1 MTKELKG
8 HPGSLTQEEEKTRK
22 HPSIN
27 EQEVRARLQRES
39 ENYFIPGT
47 TIFKNKYHIKDEKG
61 FSEACFRDAK
71 KAMDKIR
78 VAAPPEQLNSA
89 YLKELHKQM
98 FSKAF
103 EWAGHTRDESFPLQ
117 DGSVVSMAFLKKK
130 EYKKAFA
137 SGIDIQKGLQ
147 KLDEMLLTKEELQ
160 SLTREE
166 FVTHA
171 TQVMAHLHSLNAF
184 REGNRRT
191 TQIFMEK
198 LGQAAGHELDFSLV
212 TKKRKDVVRAAIM
225 NDDNNEPLRHL
236 LDDISNPE
244 KLLVLNEFTN
254 SMRELGLDEN
264 NYRLAVAAQEGQT
277 YQGIYRGA
285 GPDGFMMDVNGT
297 FVVAP
302 KKHLPP
308 EQVKTLKI
316 GDPLSFTAPSAQE
329 AEKVLLPK
337 ENVPD
342 LSNEEL
348 AQRVYG
354 HPVIG
359 SRLRR
364 IHILS
369 QVVYGKQ
376 HALQH
381 VLPKLEIPVNNDA
394 LARAERFARDV
405 QDRPQRHH
413 RVRGFSIFGLKSGAR
428 QHAAANFLPLSHA
441 ILDYLYAVKDIEKE
455 IRESHA
461 AEQQRCA
468 ESVETPSDMMQN
480 LFFLP
485 EQQQKEI
492 LSSSHNLRQEVE
504 KYYKHLNDRL
514 SSSDWKLI
522 NERYYSKLAED
533 LGTSV
538 TQAGQI
544 AAVARQTKELNDIV
558 QQQRDLS
565 VQQVHGLHQSPT
577 KSGSEKVAAVST
589 AQMSEAATVVNTTPI
604 IQTASVI
611 NTAKTSQT
619 ATIINTGQMSEKA
632 VSTSATQTGKVVELD
647 KQGKAPEEKVPQ
659 YKPGYVRWES
669 GSEKSVETSAKKA
682 EQEKIVRP
690 VEQSKA
696 LEEKARQRHG
706 RSMSL

>member
-22 HPSIN
+22 HPPIN
-27 EQEVRARLQRES
+27 EHEVRARLQRES
-39 ENYFIPGT
+39 ESYFISGT
-47 TIFKNKYHIKDEKG
+47 TIFKNKYRLKNEKEL
-61 FSEACFRDAK
+61 SEACFRDAK

-78 VAAPPEQLNSA
+78 VAAPPERLSSA
-89 YLKELHKQM
+89 YLKELHGQM

-191 TQIFMEK
+191 AQIFMEK

-254 SMRELGLDEN
+254 SMRELGLDED

-277 YQGIYRGA
+277 YQGIYRGSGA
-285 GPDGFMMDVNGT
+285 DGFMMDVNGT

-316 GDPLSFTAPSAQE
+316 GDPLSFTAPFAQE
-329 AEKVLLPK
+329 AQKVLLPK

-348 AQRVYG
+348 AQRVYESALVKNNIKKIEILC
-354 HPVIG
+354 PVI
-359 SRLRR
+359 
-364 IHILS
+364 
-369 QVVYGKQ
+369 YGEK
-376 HALQH
+376 HALQNILSKFKVPITH
-381 VLPKLEIPVNNDA
+381 EDLKKGEK
-394 LARAERFARDV
+394 LARRIGK
-405 QDRPQRHH
+405 RPQSVCKLRGVSVFGIKNDIRRH
-413 RVRGFSIFGLKSGAR
+413 AEE
-428 QHAAANFLPLSHA
+428 NFLPLSCA
-441 ILDYLYAVKDIEKE
+441 ISQYVHTLKQAEKNTL
-455 IRESHA
+455 ESHS
-461 AEQQRCA
+461 AEQHRCA
-468 ESVETPSDMMQN
+468 KSVEMPSKQIKN
-480 LFFLP
+480 LFFMSK
-485 EQQQKEI
+485 EKRQEI
-492 LSSSHNLRQEVE
+492 LSSSPELRREVE
-504 KYYKHLNDRL
+504 NYSQRLNERL
-514 SSSDWKLI
+514 SSSEYRI
-522 NERYYSKLAED
+522 IENRHYARLAQVI
-533 LGTSV
+533 GTSV
-538 TQAGQI
+538 NHAGEI
-544 AAVARQTKELNDIV
+544 AVVARQTREIYDIII
-558 QQQRDLS
+558 QQKHREMNIQRKRDLS
-565 VQQVHGLHQSPT
+565 KSLT
-577 KSGSEKVAAVST
+577 KTDSEKF
-589 AQMSEAATVVNTTPI
+589 SEI
-604 IQTASVI
+604 
-611 NTAKTSQT
+611 
-619 ATIINTGQMSEKA
+619 
-632 VSTSATQTGKVVELD
+632 SATKMKGK
-647 KQGKAPEEKVPQ
+647 
-659 YKPGYVRWES
+659 
-669 GSEKSVETSAKKA
+669 
-682 EQEKIVRP
+682 KI
-690 VEQSKA
+690 
-696 LEEKARQRHG
+696 RQCYA
-706 RSMSL
+706 RSMTL